1 MPNTSA
7 QKVVAIILIVIAAV
21 LFLWGVGILMMPA
34 MMGSMMG
41 GGMMGSMGVCA
52 MCAVGTFSLAAILL
66 VLGIVVLRIK
76 L

>member
-21 LFLWGVGILMMPA
+21 LFLWGVSILMMPA

-41 GGMMGSMGVCA
+41 GGMMGSMGGCA
-52 MCAVGTFSLAAILL
+52 MCAVGTFLLAAILL